1 MAGTPTPPFN
11 VLTTT
16 ATELETLLHEGSLTS
31 VQIIETYLAQIEK
44 HNHAGAKL
52 NAMITVAPR
61 ELVLKRAGELDRERK
76 EETIRGSFHG
86 LHIIVKVCE
95 ERRWEAADADADEH
109 VGLFSVRAGVGDEGY
124 G

>member
-16 ATELETLLHEGSLTS
+16 ATELETLHEGSLTS

-61 ELVLKRAGELDRERK
+61 KLVLKASWGIGSGEEGGDDKRVVSWLAYYCK
-76 EETIRGSFHG
+76 
-86 LHIIVKVCE
+86 
-95 ERRWEAADADADEH
+95 
-109 VGLFSVRAGVGDEGY
+109 SV
-124 G
+124 